1 MVLLKIL
8 GAILF
13 AVIIIAIALVLFM
26 AIASFIVWVIEKL
39 KKFSTWCTIGK
50 ILKWI
55 CITIFG
61 AIAAIWL
68 GVYLF
73 VIGAGALESLFGVI
87 IVL

>member
-13 AVIIIAIALVLFM
+13 GVIILAIVLILFM
-26 AIASFIVWVIEKL
+26 TIASSIVWIIEKL
-39 KKFSTWCTIGK
+39 KEFSTWCIIGK

-55 CITIFG
+55 CFTIFG

-73 VIGAGALESLFGVI
+73 AIGAGALESLFGI
-87 IVL
+87 IILL

>member
-13 AVIIIAIALVLFM
+13 GAIIIAIALVLFI
-26 AIASFIVWVIEKL
+26 AIASFIVWIGEKL
-39 KKFSTWCTIGK
+39 KEFSTWCIIGK

-55 CITIFG
+55 CFTIFG
-61 AIAAIWL
+61 VIAAIWI
-68 GVYLF
+68 GTYLF
-73 VIGAGALESLFGVI
+73 AIGAGALESLFGIV

>member
-8 GAILF
+8 GTILVGIGVMAIALMLF
-13 AVIIIAIALVLFM
+13 IAIA
-26 AIASFIVWVIEKL
+26 SSIVWIIEKL
-39 KKFSTWCTIGK
+39 KKFSTWCIIGK

-55 CITIFG
+55 CFTIFG
-61 AIAAIWL
+61 IIVTIWL

-73 VIGAGALESLFGVI
+73 AIGAGALESLFGIV